1 MEDVCLL
8 ASLGIIYLTKD
19 SKKASRKVPREIG
32 QVHVKLVDIESDPEE
47 AEELQ
52 SLDSTAPLSPDHP
65 LTRVSPT
72 PTPTRAS
79 FHRRTAR
86 MTVHVQPAMSPGHL
100 ARVTEAMALLD
111 SGFGKRYRS
120 SYEIPSSSSSPAL
133 LVRKR
138 YRGTSELILDTD
150 SKGDKLGDEDTDDDG
165 EDDEGHGS
173 DDEGHDLDD
182 ECCSVDSNG
191 LGLEEEEEVVPEGQQ
206 QTALVVETATSEPLG
221 LSYRALRHRELVVEE
236 DQVHSTFE
244 VGQGSRSVPEPERPE
259 RVSALRKPSLT
270 TWVDPEDDRVY
281 TDILSYPPV
290 APVQTPLFPKWS
302 SSSLHVSPSSHVVP
316 SPIAS
321 PVATPT
327 ATISVDE
334 DQFIEVGSGVVRDE
348 IFSQRYRFRSLDREQ
363 ERTAMPFGALWRPVL
378 ALVVWAGHVDTRLA
392 YMSRDRYD
400 DHRLIQDMLV
410 QQAAMQR
417 EL

>member
-19 SKKASRKVPREIG
+19 SRKASRKVPRAIG

-72 PTPTRAS
+72 PTPTRAL

-86 MTVHVQPAMSPGHL
+86 MTVRVQPAMSPGHL

-111 SGFGKRYRS
+111 SGFGK
-120 SYEIPSSSSSPAL
+120 
-133 LVRKR
+133 
-138 YRGTSELILDTD
+138 

-191 LGLEEEEEVVPEGQQ
+191 LGLEEEE
-206 QTALVVETATSEPLG
+206 
-221 LSYRALRHRELVVEE
+221 ALRHRELVVEE
-236 DQVHSTFE
+236 DQVHSTFK

-316 SPIAS
+316 SPIAL

-334 DQFIEVGSGVVRDE
+334 DQFIESFTLGQE
-348 IFSQRYRFRSLDREQ
+348 WLETRSSSR
-363 ERTAMPFGALWRPVL
+363 
-378 ALVVWAGHVDTRLA
+378 GHVDTRLA